1 MIQKE
6 KESILKVLV
15 KANAKS
21 NKIINFK
28 DNILIVSVQSPA
40 KEGKANKELIN
51 FLAEILNIGKSKI
64 SFKSG
69 QNSQHKLLVIN
80 GFTKEELIEKL
91 LKIVK

>member
-15 KANAKS
+15 KANAKN
-21 NKIINFK
+21 NKIISFK
-28 DNILIVSVQSPA
+28 DNILLVSVQSPA
-40 KEGKANKELIN
+40 KEGKANKKLIN
-51 FLAEILNIGKSKI
+51 FLAEILNISKSKI

-69 QNSQHKLLVIN
+69 QNSPHKLLIIN

-91 LKIVK
+91 LKIEN